1 MQRTSNR
8 IPLYCCVVLLL
19 LLSKVITFL
28 FSLAL
33 YLLRLSTMANTGI
46 NVADDLISQ
55 FNDFKLG
62 RISPKPKYLIYH
74 IAGDEVVVEHVGAD
88 EGDNSF
94 AAFVALLPENDCRFA
109 VYDMAFETND
119 GRPANKLVLVAWS
132 PDTAKIKAKMVYS
145 GTKDAVKRALQ
156 GIGTH
161 VTATDLSELTEE
173 EVVRACKQFS

>member
-1 MQRTSNR
+1 
-8 IPLYCCVVLLL
+8 
-19 LLSKVITFL
+19 
-28 FSLAL
+28 
-33 YLLRLSTMANTGI
+33 MANTGI
-46 NVADDLISQ
+46 SVNDDLISQ
-55 FNDFKLG
+55 YNDFKLG
-62 RISPKPKYLIYH
+62 RINPKPKYLVYNIDNEK
-74 IAGDEVVVEHVGAD
+74 GEVVVEHVGAD

-119 GRPANKLVLVAWS
+119 GRPANKLVLIAWS
-132 PDTAKIKAKMVYS
+132 PDTSKIKAKMVYS

-161 VTATDLSELTEE
+161 LTATDLSELTEE